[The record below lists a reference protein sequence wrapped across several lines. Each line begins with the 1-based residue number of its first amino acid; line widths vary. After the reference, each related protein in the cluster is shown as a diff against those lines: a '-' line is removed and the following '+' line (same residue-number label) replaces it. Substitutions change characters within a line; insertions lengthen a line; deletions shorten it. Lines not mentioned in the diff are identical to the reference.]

1 VSIPRLLFA
10 FLRQRFTGTVTLGQR
25 EPAGTRTIWVRGG
38 MPVFCDWHSPSDRL
52 GELLLATGSID
63 APALEQA
70 VAIQLASGG
79 VGQVPLG
86 AVLVQ
91 LGLIDEATRT
101 NALREQCMRKLTRMF
116 AADATTDE
124 AIVTAVEHG
133 KGNAD
138 ELVQINVLGLLLS
151 GVDAHYDIARIETE
165 MGAAFVD
172 ELVGTPALARYE
184 RQFGF
189 VSRDASI
196 LQAIARGVT
205 FERLHA
211 PGIDPLRA
219 AKIIYTLWV
228 SQMLRLGEDALQ
240 AISKGATAA
249 AAAQE
254 LGVSIGSQTASDPK
268 PKPAAKPA
276 AASGP
281 KPAAAPAPKPVA
293 ASAPK
298 PAPKPE
304 PEPEPEPEPSADDEA
319 FEARLAALEAKVAAN
334 ANAFLLFDLG
344 LEAERAEVR
353 AAWADLSKTFHPDAL
368 EGTGRRPLRSRVEPV
383 FAALSEAYGVL
394 SDKDQRQK
402 LREAIA
408 AGGSSVKANDDASA
422 VVRNVFEGEMLA
434 RDGDKL
440 LRNKQYARALE
451 LFERAHELSPQDGD
465 IEAALHYSRFR
476 AGRGEQVDALT
487 TISALD
493 KLIEEQPICPR
504 AYYFCAMIQLGI
516 EDLQGAKRN
525 FAKAAKLDPRNIDA
539 ERQLR
544 AIRMR
549 EGGPTANTPQTR
561 QEREK
566 EAEKKKGGFAGL
578 RGLFK
583 KD

>member
-1 VSIPRLLFA
+1 
-10 FLRQRFTGTVTLGQR
+10 
-25 EPAGTRTIWVRGG
+25 
-38 MPVFCDWHSPSDRL
+38 
-52 GELLLATGSID
+52 
-63 APALEQA
+63 
-70 VAIQLASGG
+70 
-79 VGQVPLG
+79 
-86 AVLVQ
+86 
-91 LGLIDEATRT
+91 
-101 NALREQCMRKLTRMF
+101 
-116 AADATTDE
+116 
-124 AIVTAVEHG
+124 
-133 KGNAD
+133 
-138 ELVQINVLGLLLS
+138 
-151 GVDAHYDIARIETE
+151 
-165 MGAAFVD
+165 
-172 ELVGTPALARYE
+172 
-184 RQFGF
+184 
-189 VSRDASI
+189 
-196 LQAIARGVT
+196 
-205 FERLHA
+205 
-211 PGIDPLRA
+211 
-219 AKIIYTLWV
+219 
-228 SQMLRLGEDALQ
+228 
-240 AISKGATAA
+240 
-249 AAAQE
+249 
-254 LGVSIGSQTASDPK
+254 
-268 PKPAAKPA
+268 
-276 AASGP
+276 
-281 KPAAAPAPKPVA
+281 
-293 ASAPK
+293 
-298 PAPKPE
+298 
-304 PEPEPEPEPSADDEA
+304 
-319 FEARLAALEAKVAAN
+319 
-334 ANAFLLFDLG
+334 
-344 LEAERAEVR
+344 
-353 AAWADLSKTFHPDAL
+353 
-368 EGTGRRPLRSRVEPV
+368 LRSRVEPV